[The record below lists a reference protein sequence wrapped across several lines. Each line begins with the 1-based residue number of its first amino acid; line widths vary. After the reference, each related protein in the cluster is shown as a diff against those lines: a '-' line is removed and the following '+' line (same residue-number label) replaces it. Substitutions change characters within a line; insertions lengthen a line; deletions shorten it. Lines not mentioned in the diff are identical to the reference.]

1 MNSTYPKVDY
11 NYKAIALTRLFRHEE
26 EVHFPEKGL
35 LPPSALKVYGDL
47 RFPAS
52 REDRVYTMGC
62 FVTSIDGK
70 LAFPDKPEGPVV
82 AKANSLD
89 PSGAEA
95 DFWVL
100 NLFRANADVVI
111 GGAGTMWKEPD
122 GTCSLFDS
130 DLEDARIKAGKPAAP
145 WLVVCS
151 LDGTDIR
158 YQDSLFDNQPV
169 MLHTSP
175 AGLTPVE
182 ENYGRPFYVVGPYA
196 DAAEAAADS
205 EKISGDFEARKGK
218 ESPVILTGKGSM
230 TDSAALLAV
239 LRIMGM
245 ERALVESPSY
255 CHVLM
260 QDALLDELTLNYSCL
275 YIGGAAVGLGNG
287 MTPFTSTRHPESELL
302 SIHMHSPSFLYFR
315 HRLRYGW

>member
-1 MNSTYPKVDY
+1 MNPGYPKIDY
-11 NYKAIALTRLFRHEE
+11 DYDAIALKPLFRHEDASG
-26 EVHFPEKGL
+26 FPSGAL
-35 LPPSALKVYGDL
+35 LPASARAVYGDL
-47 RFPAS
+47 RFPAA
-52 REDRVYTMGC
+52 RPDRVYTMGC
-62 FVTSIDGK
+62 FVTSMDGK
-70 LAFPDKPEGPVV
+70 IAFPDDPAGPVV
-82 AKANSLD
+82 AKANSMD
-89 PSGAEA
+89 PQGAEA

-111 GGAGTMWKEPD
+111 GGAGTMWAEPD
-122 GTCSLFDS
+122 GTCSIFDR
-130 DLEDARIKAGKPAAP
+130 DLEQARIDAGKPAAP

-158 YQDSLFDNQPV
+158 YQDTLFDNQPV

-175 AGLTPVE
+175 AGRKPVE
-182 ENYGRPFYVVGPYA
+182 DHFGRPCFFLGPYA
-196 DAAEAAADS
+196 DAEAVRAERDRIRERFDARS
-205 EKISGDFEARKGK
+205 PGEA
-218 ESPVILTGKGSM
+218 PVILTGRDSC
-230 TDSAALLAV
+230 TDSGALLAV
-239 LRIMGM
+239 LRICGM

-260 QDALLDELTLNYSCL
+260 HDGLLDELTLNYSCL

-287 MTPFTSTRHPESELL
+287 MVPFTSTRHPESDLL

>member
-1 MNSTYPKVDY
+1 MSTAYPKIDY
-11 NYKAIALTRLFRHEE
+11 DYKAIALKRLFRHED
-26 EVHFPEKGL
+26 EVHFQEKGL
-35 LPPSALKVYGDL
+35 LSPSALKVYGDL
-47 RFPAS
+47 RFPTS

-70 LAFPDKPEGPVV
+70 LAFPDNPAGPVV

-89 PSGAEA
+89 AAGAEA

-100 NLFRANADVVI
+100 NLFRANADIII

-122 GTCSLFDS
+122 GTCSIFDR
-130 DLEDARIKAGKPAAP
+130 DLEDARVKAGKPAAP
-145 WLVVCS
+145 WLVACS

-158 YQDSLFDNQPV
+158 YQDTLFDSQPV

-175 AGLTPVE
+175 AGEIPVRE
-182 ENYGRPFYVVGPYA
+182 HYGRPFCIVGPYA
-196 DAAEAAADS
+196 DAGEAAADS
-205 EKISGDFEARKGK
+205 DAIRRGFEARKDA
-218 ESPVILTGKGSM
+218 EAPVILTGEGSE
-230 TDSAALLAV
+230 TDSAALLTI

-275 YIGGAAVGLGNG
+275 YIGGTAVGLGNG
-287 MTPFTSTRHPESELL
+287 MEPFTSTRHPESELL

>member
-1 MNSTYPKVDY
+1 MSTAYPKIDY
-11 NYKAIALTRLFRHEE
+11 DYKAIALKRLFRHED
-26 EVHFPEKGL
+26 EVHFQEKGL
-35 LPPSALKVYGDL
+35 LSPSALKVYGDL
-47 RFPAS
+47 RFPTS

-70 LAFPDKPEGPVV
+70 LAFPDNPAGPVV

-89 PSGAEA
+89 AAGAEA

-100 NLFRANADVVI
+100 NLFRANADIII

-122 GTCSLFDS
+122 GTCSIFDR
-130 DLEDARIKAGKPAAP
+130 DLEDARVKAGKPAAP

-158 YQDSLFDNQPV
+158 YQDTLFDSQPV

-175 AGLTPVE
+175 AGEIPVRE
-182 ENYGRPFYVVGPYA
+182 HYGRPFYIVGPYA
-196 DAAEAAADS
+196 DAGEAAADS
-205 EKISGDFEARKGK
+205 DAIRRGFEARKDA
-218 ESPVILTGKGSM
+218 EAPVILTGEGSE
-230 TDSAALLAV
+230 TDSAALLTI

-275 YIGGAAVGLGNG
+275 YIGGIAVGLGNG
-287 MTPFTSTRHPESELL
+287 MEPFTSTRHPESELL